1 MMSVSDKRPLW
12 WLRTHSMKHY
22 PSQMTHPDSNLT
34 PIDYTGCSGY
44 DGITVLE
51 LLFDKLVQKALA
63 YVY

>member
-1 MMSVSDKRPLW
+1 MSDKRPLG

-22 PSQMTHPDSNLT
+22 PSQMILPDSNLT
-34 PIDYTGCSGY
+34 SIDYTGCSGY

-51 LLFDKLVQKALA
+51 PLFDKLVKKALT